1 MKTYKQGQWIK
12 VEFENDFHG
21 TKAIGIGM
29 IVRFE
34 FEGGYWIVELPLA
47 TRKRVEKK
55 LCGLSDCRCQKITK
69 AIAVKSGKEVLLTY

>member
-1 MKTYKQGQWIK
+1 MKTYKQGQRIK

-21 TKAIGIGM
+21 TRAIGIGT

-34 FEGGYWIVELPLA
+34 GDYWTVELPLD

-55 LCGLSDCRCQKITK
+55 LCPFSDCSCQKINRGT
-69 AIAVKSGKEVLLTY
+69 AIESGKEVLLTY

>member
-1 MKTYKQGQWIK
+1 MKTYKQGQRIK

-21 TKAIGIGM
+21 IKAVGIGT

-34 FEGGYWIVELPLA
+34 GDYWIVELPLN
-47 TRKRVEKK
+47 TRKRIEKK

-69 AIAVKSGKEVLLTY
+69 AMAIESGKEVLLTY